1 MCGLM
6 RFVEV
11 IGDGKD
17 LENSVLGR
25 SKCKLGYTA

>member
-1 MCGLM
+1 M

-11 IGDGKD
+11 MENVNGKD

-25 SKCKLGYTA
+25 TKCKLGYCMI